1 MEPLQSQPSSPAQP
15 PPQPHPHPHQ
25 QHIKNIAAAQQ
36 KRDQLNKQ
44 LQLQQQQQQ
53 QQQNVSTIT
62 INQASQGSMGQTASP
77 ITVSNV
83 NIKDLPT
90 SGNATPNTKL
100 ISTMPI
106 ISTPTTSNTTTTTT
120 TVLTRTPSSGS
131 STPSA
136 QASST
141 TQGASSIQQQLPAT
155 MIVTTN
161 TGTNQ
166 YQIQQAGQQFQ
177 NQPTSINLGTT
188 KPNTSIL
195 IRQTP
200 SASASSTGS
209 GANTTGPSTVEALIK
224 HQQMN
229 KPQIHQIQVQQ
240 KTAQQQQ
247 QQQQAQTLTTSSSQ
261 EMNTQQQY
269 QTQTSAMSAPTITKL
284 IGGTGQPQ
292 TANPI
297 ITLTP
302 ANTTGSASSNVA
314 ANASNTAA
322 GSTQSG
328 QSSTPITLSAQN
340 PTFATLIKPINLPLS
355 TQQKQGMLILMN
367 FFIFFNIIPK
377 HVCV

>member
-1 MEPLQSQPSSPAQP
+1 
-15 PPQPHPHPHQ
+15 
-25 QHIKNIAAAQQ
+25 
-36 KRDQLNKQ
+36 
-44 LQLQQQQQQ
+44 
-53 QQQNVSTIT
+53 
-62 INQASQGSMGQTASP
+62 MGQTASTPSP

-90 SGNATPNTKL
+90 SGNATPSTKL

-106 ISTPTTSNTTTTTT
+106 ISTPTSNTTTTT

-131 STPSA
+131 STPA
-136 QASST
+136 QATSA
-141 TQGASSIQQQLPAT
+141 TQGASIQQQLPAT
-155 MIVTTN
+155 MIVTTHN

-177 NQPTSINLGTT
+177 SHQPTSINLGTT

-200 SASASSTGS
+200 SASSSTGT
-209 GANTTGPSTVEALIK
+209 NTTGPSTVEALIK

-247 QQQQAQTLTTSSSQ
+247 QQQQVQTLTTSSSSSQ
-261 EMNTQQQY
+261 EMNPQY
-269 QTQTSAMSAPTITKL
+269 QTQTSGMSAPTITKL

-302 ANTTGSASSNVA
+302 ANTAGSASSNVA
-314 ANASNTAA
+314 ASSSNTAA
-322 GSTQSG
+322 GSTQSA

-355 TQQKQGMLILMN
+355 TQQKQGMWIFM
-367 FFIFFNIIPK
+367 IFFDFFLMYHTKPCLLVINLLPYCLENK
-377 HVCV
+377 TFPFFRS